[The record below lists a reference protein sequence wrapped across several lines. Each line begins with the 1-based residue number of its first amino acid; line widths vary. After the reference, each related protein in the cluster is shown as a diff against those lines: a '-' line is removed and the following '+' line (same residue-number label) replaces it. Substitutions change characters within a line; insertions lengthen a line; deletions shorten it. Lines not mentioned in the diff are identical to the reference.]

1 MRVDSYHL
9 KNLLLELKNVVSV
22 TGLLASVL
30 YTIIKIDAK
39 SVK

>member
-9 KNLLLELKNVVSV
+9 RYLCLELKNVISV